1 MYINTSYYK
10 KYLPYTKFF
19 LILFALWLSLNTG
32 SKYIKFF
39 VSGEYIL
46 ASAEYIILLDE
57 YNLDFLI
64 NLIRSLLPYL
74 LIIYLL
80 FTQKKFIKNFI
91 LNLDPILKIIMIY
104 GLLQLIGLVYYG
116 ENFEQHYWVV
126 CLFSVILFYQL
137 VYNKNDEK
145 LVKYIFFLNIV
156 AIFIVFTLFT
166 FLAFKKNINE
176 SLILYDSKV
185 FLIYFMNEEI
195 PRAGGLSR
203 MGLILFIFLNSIFFS
218 KIFSNRTNF
227 VIFFLNILILTIIFM
242 LQSRTSIL
250 ALIIIFLFIN
260 FIYKFQNYRKR
271 FIYNFFLILIPIFL
285 FSTYPILKK
294 IIIKNEIDNIN
305 IKDLKKIEN
314 QQFGHLLNKQ
324 EKFVEDNKFIYLR
337 KKKNLENESLNIYD
351 KLSNLSNNRIDAWN
365 FLIQIFFTSKLNDKI
380 SEKLKRDYD
389 IKAFY
394 YPTKKNLLTGY
405 GPQADR
411 KLMTNKTKITM
422 SEKIQGPFGWHASNG
437 YVYSLICSGII
448 GLLLFI
454 ILNIIILFK
463 IYKIILY
470 KSSSSFNS
478 NPFLSSAVFCLLFL
492 QLRVFLENSFSVFGV
507 DLLILLSAYQIIQNE
522 YRKLNN

>member
-1 MYINTSYYK
+1 M
-10 KYLPYTKFF
+10 
-19 LILFALWLSLNTG
+19 
-32 SKYIKFF
+32 
-39 VSGEYIL
+39 
-46 ASAEYIILLDE
+46 
-57 YNLDFLI
+57 
-64 NLIRSLLPYL
+64 
-74 LIIYLL
+74 
-80 FTQKKFIKNFI
+80 
-91 LNLDPILKIIMIY
+91 
-104 GLLQLIGLVYYG
+104 
-116 ENFEQHYWVV
+116 
-126 CLFSVILFYQL
+126 
-137 VYNKNDEK
+137 
-145 LVKYIFFLNIV
+145 
-156 AIFIVFTLFT
+156 
-166 FLAFKKNINE
+166 
-176 SLILYDSKV
+176 
-185 FLIYFMNEEI
+185 
-195 PRAGGLSR
+195 
-203 MGLILFIFLNSIFFS
+203 
-218 KIFSNRTNF
+218 
-227 VIFFLNILILTIIFM
+227 
-242 LQSRTSIL
+242 
-250 ALIIIFLFIN
+250 
-260 FIYKFQNYRKR
+260 
-271 FIYNFFLILIPIFL
+271 
-285 FSTYPILKK
+285 
-294 IIIKNEIDNIN
+294 
-305 IKDLKKIEN
+305 
-314 QQFGHLLNKQ
+314 
-324 EKFVEDNKFIYLR
+324 
-337 KKKNLENESLNIYD
+337 ENESLNIYD

-492 QLRVFLENSFSVFGV
+492 QFRVFLENSFSVFGV

>member
-1 MYINTSYYK
+1 
-10 KYLPYTKFF
+10 
-19 LILFALWLSLNTG
+19 
-32 SKYIKFF
+32 
-39 VSGEYIL
+39 
-46 ASAEYIILLDE
+46 
-57 YNLDFLI
+57 
-64 NLIRSLLPYL
+64 
-74 LIIYLL
+74 
-80 FTQKKFIKNFI
+80 
-91 LNLDPILKIIMIY
+91 
-104 GLLQLIGLVYYG
+104 
-116 ENFEQHYWVV
+116 
-126 CLFSVILFYQL
+126 
-137 VYNKNDEK
+137 
-145 LVKYIFFLNIV
+145 
-156 AIFIVFTLFT
+156 
-166 FLAFKKNINE
+166 
-176 SLILYDSKV
+176 
-185 FLIYFMNEEI
+185 MNEEI

-227 VIFFLNILILTIIFM
+227 IIFFLNILILTIIFM

-314 QQFGHLLNKQ
+314 QQFGHLLNKK
-324 EKFVEDNKFIYLR
+324 EKFVEENKFIYLR

-380 SEKLKRDYD
+380 SEKLKRDYN

-492 QLRVFLENSFSVFGV
+492 QFRVFLENSFSVFGV
-507 DLLILLSAYQIIQNE
+507 DILILLSAYQIIQNE